1 MNDLLAVNIVS
12 GPAIV
17 IAYLLSAVLLVYLVV
32 RRPTRR
38 WLLTIGI
45 AVVTGGVLAVLTWL
59 VAVRVLHTV
68 EIPLTHVVYLWLAAT
83 YIAVCIAIVN
93 LWRSRWWRTL
103 IAAVSIVVF
112 AVTGTLAVNA
122 VFGMDRTVAAFLGV
136 TIRRP
141 LHLAPP
147 TATGATGEELGTL
160 WKTWHPPAGMPTE
173 GTQGTAVI
181 PGTLSGFTARPAGIY
196 LPPAALVANPPK
208 LPLVVMMMGQPG
220 NPTPHYVAA
229 ALNRLAAEHKGL
241 APIVIVAD
249 QLGNP
254 DVDTLCLNT
263 PDYGNV
269 ETYITEDV
277 VNWALAHLNV
287 THDHRYWTVA
297 GYSNGGECAM
307 SFAVK
312 KPKLWSNVLDISGEE
327 YPGFDNADWT
337 LEHIFHGS
345 QAAYDAENP
354 VNMLSKTHLP
364 DSFGVFTMGS
374 NDLTYK
380 PGMLATVAAAEAA
393 GMTTAYYEV
402 PNGGHVLPA
411 LSDGLDYAFTLLYP
425 RLGLAAPRSG

>member
-1 MNDLLAVNIVS
+1 MNIVS

-17 IAYLLSAVLLVYLVV
+17 IAYLLAAALLISLLC

-38 WLLTIGI
+38 WLVTVAI
-45 AVVTGGVLAVLTWL
+45 AIVTGGVLAVATWF

-68 EIPLTHVVYLWLAAT
+68 QIPLTHVIYLWLAAT

-93 LWRSRWWRTL
+93 LWRSRWWRKL

-122 VFGMDRTVAAFLGV
+122 VFGMDRTVAAFLGI

-147 TATGATGEELGTL
+147 SPAGATGESLGTL
-160 WKTWHPPAGMPTE
+160 WKTWRPPADMPTE
-173 GTQGTAVI
+173 GRQGTAVI

-220 NPTPHYVAA
+220 NPTPHYVAT
-229 ALNRLAAEHKGL
+229 ALDRLAADHNGL

-263 PDYGNV
+263 PNYGNV
-269 ETYITEDV
+269 ETYITADV
-277 VNWALAHLNV
+277 VNWALAHLNI

-297 GYSNGGECAM
+297 GYSNGGECAL

-327 YPGFDNADWT
+327 YPGFDNPGWT

-354 VNMLSKTHLP
+354 VNMLAKTRLP
-364 DSFGVFTMGS
+364 GSFGVFTVGS
-374 NDLTYK
+374 NDLTFK
-380 PGMLATVAAAEAA
+380 PGMLTTVTAAQAA

-411 LSDGLDYAFTLLYP
+411 LSDGLDHAFTLLYP
-425 RLGLAAPRSG
+425 RIGLAAPRSG